1 MKMGHLL
8 AVVAGLFCFGVNSS
22 IQAADKVVI
31 SYSSRSYAFLPAQVA
46 VAKGFF
52 KDENL
57 ELLLIQMRS
66 QVTVPALMSGEVQFT
81 LSFGNIIGSAMQG
94 MPFKIL
100 AVLTDKPLHSVV
112 ARPEIKTINDLRGRR
127 IGTQR
132 IGGSDHLAAEAILQA
147 RGLDLKEVQFVTL
160 GGDEPVRVEILRKGL
175 VDAICSVPP
184 GPVRLAREGYNILG
198 GPKDLKI
205 GSPISALAVTDSRLK
220 SNREET
226 KKVLRAVL
234 HGLRFM
240 HERKEDTI
248 LIMSRWLTKLPT
260 WQEIPTTQFYRRS
273 VLTVAPST
281 KLSSS
286 PLRRA
291 RGRSN
296 RISQFLF
303 RKFATSLYSA
313 KYKRNCGYNR
323 RRWTRIVPGNRHL
336 LPFASPF
343 WDGLRSL
350 QEENSLLTRSSL

>member
-1 MKMGHLL
+1 MKMGYLL

-22 IQAADKVVI
+22 IQGADKVVI

-57 ELLLIQMRS
+57 EPLLIQMRS
-66 QVTVPALMSGEVQFT
+66 QVTVPALVSGEVQFT

-100 AVLTDKPLHSVV
+100 AVLTDKPLHSVI
-112 ARPEIKTINDLRGRR
+112 ARPEIKTINDLRGKR

-147 RGLDLKEVQFVTL
+147 KGLDLKDVQFVTL
-160 GGDEPVRVEILRKGL
+160 GGDEPVRVEILKKGL

-205 GSPISALAVTDSRLK
+205 GSPISALAVTDARLK

-234 HGLRFM
+234 RGLRFM

-248 LIMSRWLTKLPT
+248 LIMSRWLNQTADVARDSYDSILPSFSPDGGT
-260 WQEIPTTQFYRRS
+260 VDKTFEFAIDARKATVKSDKSIP
-273 VLTVAPST
+273 
-281 KLSSS
+281 LSQV
-286 PLRRA
+286 RD
-291 RGRSN
+291 
-296 RISQFLF
+296 I
-303 RKFATSLYSA
+303 
-313 KYKRNCGYNR
+313 
-323 RRWTRIVPGNRHL
+323 
-336 LPFASPF
+336 
-343 WDGLRSL
+343 
-350 QEENSLLTRSSL
+350 SLLREVQKELRLQ

>member
-8 AVVAGLFCFGVNSS
+8 AVVAGLFCFGVNGT
-22 IQAADKVVI
+22 IQGADKVVI

-57 ELLLIQMRS
+57 EPLLIQMRS
-66 QVTVPALMSGEVQFT
+66 QVTVPALVSGEVQFT

-100 AVLTDKPLHSVV
+100 AVLTDKPLHSVI

-147 RGLDLKEVQFVTL
+147 KGLDLKDVQFVTL
-160 GGDEPVRVEILRKGL
+160 GGDEPVRVEILKKGL

-205 GSPISALAVTDSRLK
+205 GSPISALAVTDARLK

-234 HGLRFM
+234 RGLRFM

-248 LIMSRWLTKLPT
+248 LIMSRWLNQTADVARDSYDSILPSFSPDGGT
-260 WQEIPTTQFYRRS
+260 VDKTFEFAIEARKATVKSDKPIP
-273 VLTVAPST
+273 
-281 KLSSS
+281 LSQV
-286 PLRRA
+286 RD
-291 RGRSN
+291 
-296 RISQFLF
+296 I
-303 RKFATSLYSA
+303 
-313 KYKRNCGYNR
+313 
-323 RRWTRIVPGNRHL
+323 
-336 LPFASPF
+336 
-343 WDGLRSL
+343 
-350 QEENSLLTRSSL
+350 SLLREVQKELRFQ